1 MDSIENKLSDQSEKE
16 LYRRTDEVLHYMWD
30 PIGVSNIPEVRDEYY
45 GYLPQVFMLLKENQD
60 KSKIEAFLNQVET
73 ELIGL
78 PADTVRNNMISETLI
93 NWKDYIIEKN
103 TNKVQ

>member
-103 TNKVQ
+103 KNKVQ